1 MMRCFVAIDIDEDIR
16 RRIGQLQ
23 HKLQKSL
30 SLGIS
35 EVKWVDPELIHLT
48 LKFIGD
54 VPDRD
59 INELCAIVSDVSAS
73 HQGFSID
80 VADLGYFGS
89 PPRVAWVGIET
100 SPELVELQKEL
111 DHRLSMTGLSPEDN
125 KAFHG
130 HLTLCRSKNYKAGRK
145 LQHLLDDYGPVELGT
160 QVVNSVYVY
169 TSELT
174 KQGPIYTVVSSNELK

>member
-16 RRIGQLQ
+16 RQIGQLQ
-23 HKLQKSL
+23 KKLQKNL
-30 SLGIS
+30 SVGES
-35 EVKWVDPELIHLT
+35 EIKWVDPELIHLT

-59 INELCAIVSDVSAS
+59 INELCAIVSDVAAA
-73 HQGFSID
+73 HNVFSVD
-80 VADLGYFGS
+80 VNGLGYFGS
-89 PPRVAWVGIET
+89 PPRVAWVGIE
-100 SPELVELQKEL
+100 SPPELIDLQKEL
-111 DHRLSMTGLSPEDN
+111 DERLSMTGLAPEDN

-145 LQHLLDDYGPVELGT
+145 LQHLLDDYGPVELGIQT
-160 QVVNSVYVY
+160 VDTVCVY

-174 KQGPIYTVVSSNELK
+174 KQGPVYTVVSSNKLK